1 MEIDPKDEVNYK
13 RNLAK
18 EHLNAAIKRFR
29 IEDWPGAVQASQ
41 LAAENAA
48 KAIIA
53 HFHLPSWSHDPSEE
67 LKEIITNVPIML
79 QDGINKLI
87 EITGT
92 LAPEHERTSYGLTLK
107 RITPEQLYDR
117 HKAEKAINM
126 AHEALKIS
134 EVILKYLGY

>member
-1 MEIDPKDEVNYK
+1 MEINPKDEVNYR

-18 EHLNAAIKRFR
+18 EHLNAAIKRFQ

-48 KAIIA
+48 KAVIA

-67 LKEIITNVPIML
+67 LKEIITNVPIDL
-79 QDGINKLI
+79 QDSISKLI

-92 LAPEHERTSYGLTLK
+92 LAPEHERTSYGIALK

-117 HKAEKAINM
+117 HKAEKAIKM
-126 AHEALKIS
+126 AHEALKTS